1 MVAVYRILFPA
12 IILSSLLDLTSADQQ
27 SNRHLLLQL
36 DEAKLKI
43 SQLESSLEEIIQKV
57 NARDVYLLERENQI
71 QEMEKKINDL
81 QSARSN
87 LKGASLPVDDRIK
100 LLEEE
105 VRVLWETLRKNNF
118 DLHVLESKAQE
129 ADDRLEAVTLQVE
142 RMAGIV
148 SEQWIQIQQFEQ
160 ALQLREMTI
169 SKYQR
174 QMRASRCSFLKF
186 AKNLS
191 NIYLPKSLGP
201 MGSYLFGEDSTL
213 GPYISR
219 TLHLLKRLYSTAK
232 EYHHELQ
239 GFVKAEMDRHEFTAY
254 LANEELIFF
263 VTKRINTHGFEFCEN
278 PRLLL

>member
-174 QMRASRCSFLKF
+174 QMRASRCSFLK
-186 AKNLS
+186 
-191 NIYLPKSLGP
+191 SLGP